1 MTLQAVQQS
10 TEILHGKVG
19 RKSVIIGWLKLVRVP
34 NLFTVPGDV
43 IVGACLAAGE
53 FNNFFSTTTALTIA
67 VSLCLYIS
75 GLILNDWFDIETDRV
90 DRPFRPLVSVTVY
103 PPIALLV
110 GVSFIIIALCIA
122 ICIGKMTALVA
133 GAIAFAVVFY
143 NWKARKI
150 AILGFI
156 VMALCRGLNVLLG
169 ATGTISALGNDVLTA
184 IPSVVI
190 IAAGSIALYIF
201 FVSVIA
207 KNETRGIPNLAMR
220 LSVPVSLAGGLFA
233 LNYTVGVS
241 WLGIFS
247 CVAVTFAV
255 ANAVLFIAEGKMP
268 ERIGRLISYLIL
280 VQTVALIVV
289 GHGVSDAVIGVA
301 ILFSLANA
309 AGCWFY
315 GS

>member
-19 RKSVIIGWLKLVRVP
+19 RNSVIIGWLKLVRVP

-43 IVGACLAAGE
+43 IVGACLATGE

-122 ICIGKMTALVA
+122 ICIGKMTGLVA

-169 ATGTISALGNDVLTA
+169 ATGTISALGNFTA

-207 KNETRGIPNLAMR
+207 KNETRGIPDLAMR
-220 LSVPVSLAGGLFA
+220 LLVPVSIAGGLFA

-241 WLGIFS
+241 WLGIFL
-247 CVAVTFAV
+247 CVAVTLAV

-268 ERIGRLISYLIL
+268 ERIGRLIRYLIL

-301 ILFSLANA
+301 ILFPLANA

-315 GS
+315 GG